1 MTTLTVTEARKKLYR
16 LLDETNKSHKP
27 IHISGKRGNAVLV
40 SEDDWLNIE
49 ETLYLLSIP
58 KMRGSIKRGLKTPI
72 SKCKKEI
79 KW

>member
-27 IHISGKRGNAVLV
+27 IHISGKRGSAVLV
-40 SEDDWLNIE
+40 SEDDWHSIE

-58 KMRGSIKRGLKTPI
+58 KMRESIKRGLKTPI